1 MYTIEFKPRI
11 PVGIS
16 HLRNCT
22 RFPSCLNCSHLSK
35 GKILTRDAK
44 SIHCIQ
50 CYALWSLAEILKPCV
65 FSTRPK
71 ADHCLPLSLTHCNL
85 QYLLDWCD
93 SGLWLKMPAQNF
105 LMLLVLLML
114 MLRKVLT
121 SIWSR
126 LWSWGL
132 VDFGTEFWSRYWG
145 WSLVRILKNVSG
157 QGWDLDKTFRLRF
170 GQEFEA
176 EIWSRF

>member
-1 MYTIEFKPRI
+1 MDKGILSQKLLQQEKYRIDVSSVAKRKPIYLDESAHDWSYIKLGKSLGWNGVALKTCKTLTGFTQLENGNLGTTFGCYGTLCMYTIEFKPWI

-85 QYLLDWCD
+85 QYLLD
-93 SGLWLKMPAQNF
+93 
-105 LMLLVLLML
+105 
-114 MLRKVLT
+114 
-121 SIWSR
+121 
-126 LWSWGL
+126 
-132 VDFGTEFWSRYWG
+132 
-145 WSLVRILKNVSG
+145 
-157 QGWDLDKTFRLRF
+157 
-170 GQEFEA
+170 
-176 EIWSRF
+176 

>member
-65 FSTRPK
+65 FFTRPK
-71 ADHCLPLSLTHCNL
+71 ADHCLPLSLTHSL
-85 QYLLDWCD
+85 SSKLLDVVSVADVDAEECVED
-93 SGLWLKMPAQNF
+93 N
-105 LMLLVLLML
+105 LV
-114 MLRKVLT
+114 K
-121 SIWSR
+121 
-126 LWSWGL
+126 
-132 VDFGTEFWSRYWG
+132 
-145 WSLVRILKNVSG
+145 ILK
-157 QGWDLDKTFRLRF
+157 LRF
-170 GQEFEA
+170 G
-176 EIWSRF
+176 RFWN